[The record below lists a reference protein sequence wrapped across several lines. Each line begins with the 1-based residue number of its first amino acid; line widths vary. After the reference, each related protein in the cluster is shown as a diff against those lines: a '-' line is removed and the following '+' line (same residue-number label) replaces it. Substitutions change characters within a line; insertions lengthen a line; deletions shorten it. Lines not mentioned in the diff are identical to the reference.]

1 MALPVFPE
9 AVADIPEPVGRRTEV
24 EGRTV
29 GLDWGRTWGV
39 EGRTVGLDWG
49 RTWGVEGRT
58 VGLDWG
64 RTCEVAGRMDVPRPG
79 VWAWR
84 PALMKSPPTTR
95 QLSGAIQNSWSLIN
109 LDAPISIRP
118 REPEALHGGRYPPRT
133 RMRSSVRVSSWSR
146 PWIRIQNT
154 TYGLARAPARD
165 THETAKE
172 SPKTRSRIDD
182 ASTRRLFRQNQTIY
196 GDFKRRQKAT
206 PTAIPI
212 PSATRSPVESARPG
226 IHR

>member
-1 MALPVFPE
+1 
-9 AVADIPEPVGRRTEV
+9 
-24 EGRTV
+24 
-29 GLDWGRTWGV
+29 
-39 EGRTVGLDWG
+39 
-49 RTWGVEGRT
+49 
-58 VGLDWG
+58 
-64 RTCEVAGRMDVPRPG
+64 MDVPRPG